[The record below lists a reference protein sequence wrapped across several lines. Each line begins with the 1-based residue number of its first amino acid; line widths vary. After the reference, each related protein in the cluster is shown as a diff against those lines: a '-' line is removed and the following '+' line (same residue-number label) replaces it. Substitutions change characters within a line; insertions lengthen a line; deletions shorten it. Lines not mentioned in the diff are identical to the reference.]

1 MTFWSI
7 SQNLAT
13 HVTGCTL
20 HVDPSYNNRYG
31 PSKNSTQKIKNVNGA
46 LVKLDLVLI
55 YSNILE
61 LIVGFNLLCYSHC
74 TSYTITV

>member
-13 HVTGCTL
+13 HVTGCIL

-31 PSKNSTQKIKNVNGA
+31 PAKNFTQKIQNVNGT

-61 LIVGFNLLCYSHC
+61 LTVGFNLLCYSHY